1 MRRVIISVG
10 LVLLVVTLALF
21 FVFKNNP
28 KEVTDRMPTVDFKTY
43 LGGTIDSED
52 VAYQNEL
59 IETYDEYQTI
69 TNFYQ
74 MEQVLEPSDFDD
86 YDYLAA
92 VLENDYCD
100 GNLLGIQRVNID
112 NNQVQIIVGIKN
124 DEELCSINNEMY
136 FIRLKK
142 GRIKDNFEVIFD
154 YEKV

>member
-1 MRRVIISVG
+1 MRRVIISVC
-10 LVLLVVTLALF
+10 LVLLVLTLALF
-21 FVFKNNP
+21 FAFKNKP
-28 KEVTDRMPTVDFKTY
+28 KEDSKQMPSTDFKAY

-74 MEQVLEPSDFDD
+74 MEQLLEPSDFDE

-100 GNLLGIQRVNID
+100 DNLVGIQKVNID

-124 DEELCSINNEMY
+124 DEKLCSINNEMY